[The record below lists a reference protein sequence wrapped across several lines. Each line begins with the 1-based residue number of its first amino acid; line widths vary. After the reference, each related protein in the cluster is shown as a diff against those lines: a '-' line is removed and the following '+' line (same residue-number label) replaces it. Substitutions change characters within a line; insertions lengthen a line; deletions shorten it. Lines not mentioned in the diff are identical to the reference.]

1 MNLRNVYFVCKEN
14 YEIIKKEEY
23 RDAKYLFSSGSKEF
37 IRAIRNLNKIEY
49 VREITEQ
56 ILKYTDKRSP
66 KAAVNNEIW
75 DLIDLLKTYLA
86 AVIKLYESMGINV
99 KEHLA
104 IDICF
109 PKTNNITE
117 FKKNI
122 DALEFIFTKCP
133 FLQNENESF
142 QFEGVDVGSTW
153 MRLSVIISTAVVTGS
168 MLLANTAAFID
179 QCMVIR
185 SHYLTIQ
192 EQRRAIEND
201 EIEQQ
206 QREAILGYID
216 LLYKRQVDEAIR
228 EMEEISG
235 HEIVDGDERGRAEQ
249 SFEKLGKLLDKGLQI
264 YSSIDSP
271 QETKALFEPLEMKYL
286 SIANEMKSLTDNN
299 DTHSND
305 N

>member
-153 MRLSVIISTAVVTGS
+153 MRLSVIIS
-168 MLLANTAAFID
+168 NRKY
-179 QCMVIR
+179 VIGQ
-185 SHYLTIQ
+185 YCC
-192 EQRRAIEND
+192 
-201 EIEQQ
+201 
-206 QREAILGYID
+206 
-216 LLYKRQVDEAIR
+216 
-228 EMEEISG
+228 
-235 HEIVDGDERGRAEQ
+235 
-249 SFEKLGKLLDKGLQI
+249 I
-264 YSSIDSP
+264 Y
-271 QETKALFEPLEMKYL
+271 
-286 SIANEMKSLTDNN
+286 
-299 DTHSND
+299 
-305 N
+305 

>member
-1 MNLRNVYFVCKEN
+1 M
-14 YEIIKKEEY
+14 
-23 RDAKYLFSSGSKEF
+23 
-37 IRAIRNLNKIEY
+37 
-49 VREITEQ
+49 
-56 ILKYTDKRSP
+56 
-66 KAAVNNEIW
+66 
-75 DLIDLLKTYLA
+75 
-86 AVIKLYESMGINV
+86 
-99 KEHLA
+99 
-104 IDICF
+104 
-109 PKTNNITE
+109 
-117 FKKNI
+117 
-122 DALEFIFTKCP
+122 
-133 FLQNENESF
+133 
-142 QFEGVDVGSTW
+142 
-153 MRLSVIISTAVVTGS
+153 
-168 MLLANTAAFID
+168 ANTAAFID